1 MNTYQINERTNL
13 LIKLHSI
20 MICMNDE
27 NAYME
32 WIVTVL
38 DEPTREDFEDIARDD
53 KFFNEV
59 LEEFMRIFNEYKDA
73 EQKGVSRNGQVIGHF
88 LFCFNVLT
96 LYYVKVWPGRPLQCT
111 KA

>member
-32 WIVTVL
+32 WIVTVP
-38 DEPTREDFEDIARDD
+38 DEPTREDFEDIAQDD

-59 LEEFMRIFNEYKDA
+59 LKEFMRIFNEYKDA
-73 EQKGVSRNGQVIGHF
+73 E
-88 LFCFNVLT
+88 
-96 LYYVKVWPGRPLQCT
+96 
-111 KA
+111 

>member
-1 MNTYQINERTNL
+1 MIIENKGLTTQPFYNIIKRKGELKMNTYQINERTNL

-32 WIVTVL
+32 WIVTVP
-38 DEPTREDFEDIARDD
+38 DEPTREDFKDIAQNN

-73 EQKGVSRNGQVIGHF
+73 E
-88 LFCFNVLT
+88 
-96 LYYVKVWPGRPLQCT
+96 
-111 KA
+111 